1 MFFPRL
7 KQVGLGIGCTLLLF
21 YQPFALRVELK
32 IMMDF
37 FFLKAKLYVSYI
49 SKTEGREL
57 IYFVEGV
64 T

>member
-1 MFFPRL
+1 M
-7 KQVGLGIGCTLLLF
+7 GLGIGCTLLPF
-21 YQPFALRVELK
+21 YQPFALPVELK
-32 IMMDF
+32 IRMDF

-49 SKTEGREL
+49 HKTKGREL

>member
-1 MFFPRL
+1 M
-7 KQVGLGIGCTLLLF
+7 GLGIGCTLLLF